1 MININILAL
10 PVAINGKG
18 VIILIGEVSYYLLV
32 VMKAHIVSGT
42 CVEVAAKHHKVGVG
56 GFHPTHQLLH
66 LVAVKVRGLSG
77 VIK

>member
-10 PVAINGKG
+10 PVAINGTG
-18 VIILIGEVSYYLLV
+18 VIILIEDSYYLLF
-32 VMKAHIVSGT
+32 VMKTHIVSGT